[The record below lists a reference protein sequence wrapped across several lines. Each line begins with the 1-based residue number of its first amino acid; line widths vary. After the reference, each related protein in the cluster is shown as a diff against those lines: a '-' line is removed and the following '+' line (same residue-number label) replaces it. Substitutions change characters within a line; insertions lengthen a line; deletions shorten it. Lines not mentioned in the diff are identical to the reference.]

1 LSERN
6 EIKLSRIYTK
16 AEELIGKTPLLSLE
30 ATAMQL
36 GTPSKILAKLELFNP
51 GGSVKD
57 RVAKEMLDAAERD
70 GKLAPDTV
78 IIEPTSGN
86 TGIGLASVG
95 VRRGYRVIIVMP
107 DSYSQER
114 RTLMSAFG
122 AELVLTDGALGMA
135 GAIAKAKE
143 LAKEFDSAFIPDQFS
158 NFANADAHY
167 KTTAPELWEDT
178 DGNIDYFVAGVGT
191 GGTLTGC
198 ARFLKEKNPNIKI
211 IAVEPANS
219 AVLSGKNAGK
229 HGLQGIGAGFIPDV
243 LDASLIDEVITV
255 TDEEAYAAARQLGRC
270 EGVLAGISAGAA
282 LHAAKLVAL
291 REDCMTE
298 QKNIAVI
305 IPDTG
310 DRYLSTAL
318 FSH

>member
-1 LSERN
+1 M
-6 EIKLSRIYTK
+6 SRIYTK

-30 ATAMQL
+30 ATAKQL
-36 GTPSKILAKLELFNP
+36 GTASQILAKLEFFNP

-57 RVAKEMLDAAERD
+57 RVAREMLDAAERD
-70 GKLAPDTV
+70 GKLTPDTV

-86 TGIGLASVG
+86 TGIGLAAVG

-122 AELVLTDGALGMA
+122 AELVLTDGALGMS

-143 LAKEFDSAFIPDQFS
+143 LAENFDSAFIPDQFA
-158 NFANADAHY
+158 NPANADAHY

-198 ARFLKEKNPNIKI
+198 ARFLKEKNPKIKI

-219 AVLSGKNAGK
+219 AVLSGKTAGK

-255 TDEEAYAAARQLGRC
+255 TDEEAFAAARQLGRC

-282 LHAAKLVAL
+282 LHAAKLVAT

-318 FSH
+318 FSN

>member
-1 LSERN
+1 M
-6 EIKLSRIYTK
+6 SRIYTR

-30 ATAMQL
+30 ATAQKL
-36 GTPSKILAKLELFNP
+36 NTASKILAKLEFFNP
-51 GGSVKD
+51 GGSIKD
-57 RVAKEMLDAAERD
+57 RVAREMLDAAERD
-70 GKLAPDTV
+70 GRLTPDTV

-107 DSYSQER
+107 DSMSLER

-122 AELVLTDGALGMA
+122 AELVLTDGALGMT

-143 LAKEFDSAFIPDQFS
+143 LAKSFESAFIPDQFS
-158 NFANADAHY
+158 NHANADAHY

-211 IAVEPANS
+211 VAVEPQNS
-219 AVLSGKNAGK
+219 AVLSGKSAGA

-243 LDASLIDEVITV
+243 LDTSLIDEIITV
-255 TDEEAYAAARQLGRC
+255 SDGEAFAAARELGVC
-270 EGVLAGISAGAA
+270 EGVLVGISAGAA
-282 LHAAKLVAL
+282 LYAAKLIAE
-291 REDCMTE
+291 RDECKTSI
-298 QKNIAVI
+298 KNIAVI
-305 IPDTG
+305 LPDTG
-310 DRYLSTAL
+310 DRYLSTSL
-318 FSH
+318 FAK